1 MKLRVFRALATV
13 LALGLTTAA
22 TATDLILN
30 QVTFPERKEI
40 DLEFS
45 RDQRA
50 PMAELKAEVEYQEGQ
65 ALIDLKL
72 RQMKPAILF
81 GGDVTSYVLWAI
93 DRGGTVENLGE
104 LWVRSNSENIDFS
117 TGQKA
122 FAMMVT
128 AESHPLVSRP
138 SELVLFTSNVPPAK
152 KAPSEQ
158 FVFTDLAPAPK
169 TEYTSI
175 ANVGWNE
182 SENLDV
188 RQAEKAYEL
197 AVDAGASDYA
207 ASLMRRAHITLAQ
220 ARNLATKGRTSKE
233 AIDYSRRSVALSSEA
248 LQTTER
254 KKEAARLEAEIAAR
268 KAEMEAL
275 ESRAAEAETNAE
287 AAKAAF
293 ADATAALDDAARQRT
308 AAEAAVMAAQQE
320 LERLNQ
326 EKAQLEQ
333 EKMQLEQE
341 KTQIEQD
348 KAALQQSVANLAE
361 EKQQLSS
368 RLQGAL
374 SMVAETRE
382 SARGTIVNLPDILFD
397 TNESTLKP
405 EAKIVIAKLAGILLI
420 LPDLNLRIEG
430 HTDSTGNPSYNQTL
444 SEKRAAS
451 VRDFLAQQNISMNRM
466 IAVGYGLDRPVADNS
481 TKEGRAK
488 NRRVEIVIAEG
499 TIAEAAGAGQ

>member
-1 MKLRVFRALATV
+1 
-13 LALGLTTAA
+13 
-22 TATDLILN
+22 
-30 QVTFPERKEI
+30 
-40 DLEFS
+40 
-45 RDQRA
+45 
-50 PMAELKAEVEYQEGQ
+50 
-65 ALIDLKL
+65 
-72 RQMKPAILF
+72 MKPAILF

-158 FVFTDLAPAPK
+158 FVFTDFAPAPK

-175 ANVGWNE
+175 AGVGWNE

-220 ARNLATKGRTSKE
+220 ARNLSTKGRTSKE

-254 KKEAARLEAEIAAR
+254 KKEAARLEVEIAAR

-275 ESRAAEAETNAE
+275 ESRAADAEQSAA

-293 ADATAALDDAARQRT
+293 TEATAALDDAARQRT

-333 EKMQLEQE
+333 EKTLLEQE
-341 KTQIEQD
+341 KMTLQQEKMQIEQD
-348 KAALQQSVANLAE
+348 KAALQQSVAKLAE
-361 EKQQLSS
+361 EKQHLSS

-374 SMVAETRE
+374 SLVAETRE

-451 VRDFLAQQNISMNRM
+451 VRDFLAQEDISMNRM

-481 TKEGRAK
+481 TKDGRAK

-499 TIAEAAGAGQ
+499 TIAEATGAGQ